1 MKRLRHAQAVL
12 FVCATRLFAEPKKQ
26 TLWELVCAVFFIK
39 PADKMKLKIY
49 PRDNSPPKTENNYY
63 KQLKPKHK
71 MKKLFKTLFI
81 ATLLFTMTANAQ
93 ITEGNWMVGGNA
105 SFANS
110 SAKTED
116 GFTQSSTGIRIA
128 PNIGYFITDKFA
140 LGLKTSL
147 GYSKSDGGSGIGYGG
162 GPFARYYFLN
172 PERIVNLFA
181 EADYRFGT
189 TKSQGTDS
197 TSSSSYSFKAG
208 PAIFFNSSAAL
219 ELALYYNSSTLDK
232 TVFND
237 YGLSI
242 GFQIHLENNK

>member
-1 MKRLRHAQAVL
+1 
-12 FVCATRLFAEPKKQ
+12 
-26 TLWELVCAVFFIK
+26 
-39 PADKMKLKIY
+39 
-49 PRDNSPPKTENNYY
+49 
-63 KQLKPKHK
+63 

-81 ATLLFTMTANAQ
+81 ATLLFTLTANSQ
-93 ITEGNWMVGGNA
+93 ITKGNWLVGGDA
-105 SFANS
+105 SFGNS

-116 GFTQSSTGIRIA
+116 GFKQSSTGIRIL

-140 LGLKTSL
+140 LGLRTSL
-147 GYSKSDGGSGIGYGG
+147 GYSKTGENPSVIGYGA

-172 PERIVNLFA
+172 TERIVNLFA
-181 EADYRFGT
+181 EADYRFGSS
-189 TKSQGTDS
+189 KSQGLVS

-208 PAIFFNSSAAL
+208 PAIFFTSSVAL